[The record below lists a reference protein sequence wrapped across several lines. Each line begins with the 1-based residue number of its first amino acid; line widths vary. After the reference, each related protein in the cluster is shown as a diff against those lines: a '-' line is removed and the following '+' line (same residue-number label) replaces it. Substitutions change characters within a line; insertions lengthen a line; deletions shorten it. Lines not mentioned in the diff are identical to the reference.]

1 MIEKI
6 SWNDVKIFFQ
16 AKKITLASCICEFLL
31 FLYVLCYK
39 KWTEQLWVFNCNQAK
54 QANWIYHFSTFSVET
69 NKSKIFVSCSSV
81 KKKKKKNGG
90 SLQAKSIW
98 RGRHSTNIAACGL
111 KLILISETTIL
122 TSRWL
127 NRSAVWNLVCPWEHK
142 PEGTREK
149 QRQSFSN
156 LLATG
161 RYHRSLTSS
170 AAGCC
175 RLPTWWFPHEWQEK
189 LQGNVR
195 AMWQMRLTFSK
206 RISSLK
212 PAVPKKHYQNLC
224 SYT

>member
-1 MIEKI
+1 MSFCCFYMSYVIKNGLNNYGFLTVIRQNKLIEYI
-6 SWNDVKIFFQ
+6 IFQ
-16 AKKITLASCICEFLL
+16 HFLL
-31 FLYVLCYK
+31 KLINQKYLLVAA
-39 KWTEQLWVFNCNQAK
+39 LW
-54 QANWIYHFSTFSVET
+54 
-69 NKSKIFVSCSSV
+69 
-81 KKKKKKNGG
+81 KKKKKNGG